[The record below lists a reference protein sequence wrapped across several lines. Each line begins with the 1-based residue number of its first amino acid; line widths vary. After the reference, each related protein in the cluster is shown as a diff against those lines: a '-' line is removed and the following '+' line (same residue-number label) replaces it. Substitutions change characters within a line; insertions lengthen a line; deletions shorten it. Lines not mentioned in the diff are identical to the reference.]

1 MEAQGAEIIPFTVY
15 QKNALINLITN
26 SVKGNGS
33 LSNDQMQRSRQAVSY
48 VKEYQA
54 EDIYVRLNNFLEY
67 LTNVFFH
74 FSLFD
79 SVQFLKY
86 FGKFPVIH

>member
-33 LSNDQMQRSRQAVSY
+33 LSNDRLQRSRQAVSY

-54 EDIYVRLNNFLEY
+54 EDIYVRLNNVLGY
-67 LTNVFFH
+67 
-74 FSLFD
+74 
-79 SVQFLKY
+79 
-86 FGKFPVIH
+86 